1 MNDAGEQKQWLRET
15 THTLLKRFSR
25 WRRWVKIGLVAGG
38 ALVAGAAGV
47 AANLVDP
54 SNKWPFYIFQGL
66 GLLMVFTGGVVMEF
80 LDEGAADAIRRAN
93 ELADAV
99 EERDNAIGSLDRD
112 FQWFTRLYAGAAALR
127 DVVERV
133 IASGPGT
140 PDDQKRRLAAML
152 DVAVSDSAVLFGMD
166 SDRWNFAIYLPN
178 AAGDLECAA
187 CRRPIR
193 AEEEAAHRSWRPGEG
208 HVGIAFQTQREIVA
222 GDTSEP
228 EAQALFD
235 APDGLRRSDDRVRYR
250 SIASIPI
257 RLTGEQPVGILVATS
272 DVPQRF
278 RLNQHDED
286 NARDTVEPLRVLANA
301 LALAIKASELYID
314 SIEGSNHDQA
324 HN

>member
-152 DVAVSDSAVLFGMD
+152 DVVVSDSAVLFGMD

-193 AEEEAAHRSWRPGEG
+193 AEGGGTQVLAARRGTCGHRVSDP
-208 HVGIAFQTQREIVA
+208 A
-222 GDTSEP
+222 GDR
-228 EAQALFD
+228 
-235 APDGLRRSDDRVRYR
+235 GRRHFRAGSSGTVRR
-250 SIASIPI
+250 A
-257 RLTGEQPVGILVATS
+257 
-272 DVPQRF
+272 
-278 RLNQHDED
+278 
-286 NARDTVEPLRVLANA
+286 
-301 LALAIKASELYID
+301 
-314 SIEGSNHDQA
+314 
-324 HN
+324 